1 MATAFLRLLA
11 RWRTR
16 RTLDDALADALYRGL
31 CHDEAMASRQDR
43 PGRAITR

>member
-1 MATAFLRLLA
+1 MKTLRRLLA

-31 CHDEAMASRQDR
+31 RHDEANGQ
-43 PGRAITR
+43 